1 MSIIVTIYI
10 VFLCCDLVFAGLLS
24 REKRGGC
31 QESDDL
37 CSIISS
43 TTEMFTSLD
52 ITDSITDLTSS
63 SGGSSDKTLEEN
75 NASDHNITIEHNT
88 SEDKQENKDS
98 GEQRSNVNI
107 IQSCGKLVTYV

>member
-1 MSIIVTIYI
+1 MQISC
-10 VFLCCDLVFAGLLS
+10 FLCLVFAGLLS
-24 REKRGGC
+24 REKRRGF

-63 SGGSSDKTLEEN
+63 SGGSSDKTIEEN
-75 NASDHNITIEHNT
+75 NVSDHSNNITIEHNT
-88 SEDKQENKDS
+88 TEDKQKNKDS
-98 GEQRSNVNI
+98 GEQRSDVNMQ
-107 IQSCGKLVTYV
+107 QSCGKLVTYV